1 MHIIIAMYR
10 AGPKIP
16 HASSDRRDATLVKRA
31 FAVPAAAAE
40 RPRLAAIRTKKNSRS
55 GQGSFACRR
64 RRRTL
69 KVVLP
74 IVLPW
79 AYLSL
84 TFVFAITPGATT
96 AMVVSHTLAGGRKR
110 GLLTSLG
117 ALTANA
123 TQATLAVAGVSALI
137 VKWPEALYLLKI
149 GGALFLAWCGFKS
162 LRRAIG
168 GAPTPIHD
176 ALAGVKDHESARPFH
191 EGFMVNMLNVSI
203 TSFYIGVVPNFLHP
217 GTMFSGVGGLILL
230 YAAHI
235 LIAFSCHVFWITLFF
250 QARALFTR
258 ERPRRL
264 LDATFGVLLI
274 ALAIRIVM
282 R

>member
-1 MHIIIAMYR
+1 LSIA
-10 AGPKIP
+10 
-16 HASSDRRDATLVKRA
+16 
-31 FAVPAAAAE
+31 
-40 RPRLAAIRTKKNSRS
+40 
-55 GQGSFACRR
+55 
-64 RRRTL
+64 
-69 KVVLP
+69 
-74 IVLPW
+74 LPW

-96 AMVVSHTLAGGRKR
+96 ALVVSHTLAGGRKR
-110 GLLTSLG
+110 GLTASLG
-117 ALTANA
+117 AMTANA
-123 TQATLAVAGVSALI
+123 TQATLAIAGVSALI
-137 VKWPEALYLLKI
+137 VRWPEALYLLKI
-149 GGALFLAWCGFKS
+149 GGALFLAWCGIKS

-168 GAPTPIHD
+168 GAPTPIHN
-176 ALAGVKDHESARPFH
+176 ALAGNQPRELARPFH

-217 GTMFSGVGGLILL
+217 DTVFSGIGGLVLL
-230 YAAHI
+230 YLAHI

-258 ERPRRL
+258 ERARRW

-274 ALAIRIVM
+274 ALAIRIAL